1 MCEDTSDPL
10 DRLTGEEIR
19 DLATKGWLTH
29 DGMWFDQAARLL
41 GVEAANQLN
50 RAAVQAMAPFE
61 VRRLADALGVDFPAL
76 QDPDAVARFVSQG
89 IDLVTPSSVSRHLRL

>member
-1 MCEDTSDPL
+1 MCDDTSDPL

-41 GVEAANQLN
+41 GID
-50 RAAVQAMAPFE
+50 RATLYNKM
-61 VRRLADALGVDFPAL
+61 RKY
-76 QDPDAVARFVSQG
+76 G
-89 IDLVTPSSVSRHLRL
+89 IERTE